1 MASMFEKKVSITIGG
16 KPKADEKREPFWRS
30 TAFRHAL
37 LVVFDWIAIASIALV
52 AVTFVLTYVFRLV
65 GVVGESMEPTLRN
78 GDRLLLSSTSSVYQS
93 GDIVVIDRYT
103 EEPLIKRVIATGGDT
118 VEIVDSVVKVND
130 RPLYE
135 TYAKYDDAYASGRYF
150 QKVTVPRG
158 YLFVMGDNRDHSQD
172 SRDDDI
178 GLIATSDV
186 MGRAVYCIWPPVRF
200 GAIN

>member
-1 MASMFEKKVSITIGG
+1 MEKKQKKFLNS
-16 KPKADEKREPFWRS
+16 A
-30 TAFRHAL
+30 ALRHAL
-37 LVVFDWIAIASIALV
+37 LTVFDWVAIASIVLV
-52 AVTFVLTYVFRLV
+52 AVTLVLTYVFRLV
-65 GVVGESMEPTLRN
+65 GVVGNSMEPTLYN
-78 GDRLLLSSTSSVYQS
+78 GDRLLLSATDSVYQS

-103 EEPLIKRVIATGGDT
+103 TEPLIKRVIAVGGDT

-135 TYAKYDDAYASGRYF
+135 SYAKFDDSAASGRYY
-150 QKVTVPRG
+150 QKITVPRG

-178 GLIATSDV
+178 GLIASSDV

-200 GAIN
+200 GSLDG